1 MLGPSQTSSTQ
12 WMYTMDALNDVLQSK
27 SPIVKI
33 KKDLQEGGKLYTLG
47 LHPTEHLMT
56 EIQSLLEKSVNALM
70 SNIHD
75 RLDAAIQY
83 CLHFP
88 FLT

>member
-1 MLGPSQTSSTQ
+1 
-12 WMYTMDALNDVLQSK
+12 MDALNDVLQSK
-27 SPIVKI
+27 CPIVKI
-33 KKDLQEGGKLYTLG
+33 KQDLQEGGKLYTLG

-83 CLHFP
+83 RHHFP